1 MQDAFTRRRTVASA
15 LSSWDVAT
23 KGALSG
29 LGQATR
35 HGTRRQKQRGLPK
48 KSAVCVRA
56 PQSTQTE
63 LIEEMFGQISLL
75 LFSRKTARSV
85 VGQKPDGGQIDAS
98 VYNLFFVSC
107 VVFARATPTTRQAP
121 EGLRHAWWHFPSL
134 TQM

>member
-75 LFSRKTARSV
+75 LFSRKTARSG
-85 VGQKPDGGQIDAS
+85 VGKKPDGGQINAVQVFTICS
-98 VYNLFFVSC
+98 LFL
-107 VVFARATPTTRQAP
+107 VFCSRARLQQLGKLPRA
-121 EGLRHAWWHFPSL
+121 
-134 TQM
+134 